1 MGPERGRD
9 GAVFSVRQISVE
21 MSLAHDHLRR
31 LPSSNQS
38 PSSSSSISSSS
49 SLSSSRRLNGGATGA
64 RGYQI
69 ERPRE
74 IPQLDGG
81 EDESIHS
88 SSSDSLNVKLQTS
101 KRLRRDSAKQNP

>member
-1 MGPERGRD
+1 MGRLQRL
-9 GAVFSVRQISVE
+9 SN
-21 MSLAHDHLRR
+21 LRR
-31 LPSSNQS
+31 IE
-38 PSSSSSISSSS
+38 SSSKPSSSSS
-49 SLSSSRRLNGGATGA
+49 SLSSPRRLNGGATGA